1 MKRQLSLLMLVSRSQ
16 LHRVLAILL
25 AMAVVQLGVA
35 RWGIAMLNET
45 TGYSVETVLDGVSR
59 WVPAVAM
66 LAIFASFGALGR
78 RGGRVDYTWYRL
90 PVSQWSRVVWPLVG
104 GVLVFLLVWAV
115 QVAAAMGIVAM
126 YSRIMPERV
135 HQQTLFLAAYRSAY
149 FHNLLPLADGLR
161 WVVAAF
167 RYVGLGLYAGIA
179 MIRSF
184 RGKRTIL
191 PMVAVIAMTLVIS
204 PMGNCQW
211 EAIVLGILWFA
222 ICITAVQLPDRVE
235 EEVGEEETP

>member
-16 LHRVLAILL
+16 LYRVLAILA

-35 RWGIAMLNET
+35 RWSIAMLNDT
-45 TGYSVETVLDGVSR
+45 TGYAVETVLDGVSR

-90 PVSQWSRVVWPLVG
+90 PVSHWSRNVWPLVG
-104 GVLVFLLVWAV
+104 GVLVFVLVWAV
-115 QVAAAMGIVAM
+115 QVAVAMGIVAM

-135 HQQTLFLAAYRSAY
+135 HQQTLFLASYRSVY

-161 WVVAAF
+161 WVIAVL
-167 RYVGLGLYAGIA
+167 RYVGLGLYAGMA
-179 MIRSF
+179 MIRSL

-191 PMVAVIAMTLVIS
+191 PMVAVIAMTLIIS
-204 PMGNCQW
+204 SMGSYEW
-211 EAIVLGILWFA
+211 EAIVLGILWFM
-222 ICITAVQLPDRVE
+222 ICMTELQLPDRVE
-235 EEVGEEETP
+235 EEAGEEETP